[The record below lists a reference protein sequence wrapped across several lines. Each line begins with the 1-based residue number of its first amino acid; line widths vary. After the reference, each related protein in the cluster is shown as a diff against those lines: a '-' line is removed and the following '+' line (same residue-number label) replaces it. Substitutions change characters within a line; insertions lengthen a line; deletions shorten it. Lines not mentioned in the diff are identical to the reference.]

1 MVSLPLYYI
10 YIYIIRHTAWRVYI
24 SVYTQHEM
32 YIVCKARAQ
41 RKCFTLY
48 VNEWI
53 RVYIHVCT
61 RVLARGY
68 KQVCTKV
75 RVVYELYTTDYT
87 LYFMFI
93 LQWDSATLLQWL
105 KYTVVLFLCRPFII
119 QIVRKI
125 VYSYSIRRCRRTNEF
140 LNHTIQ
146 CRKTHQINPV
156 IANQTYCN
164 SNSAN

>member
-93 LQWDSATLLQWL
+93 LQWDSATMI
-105 KYTVVLFLCRPFII
+105 KIYCCFVFVPSIHYTDCAEDCLFV
-119 QIVRKI
+119 Q
-125 VYSYSIRRCRRTNEF
+125 YS
-140 LNHTIQ
+140 
-146 CRKTHQINPV
+146 PV
-156 IANQTYCN
+156 
-164 SNSAN
+164 